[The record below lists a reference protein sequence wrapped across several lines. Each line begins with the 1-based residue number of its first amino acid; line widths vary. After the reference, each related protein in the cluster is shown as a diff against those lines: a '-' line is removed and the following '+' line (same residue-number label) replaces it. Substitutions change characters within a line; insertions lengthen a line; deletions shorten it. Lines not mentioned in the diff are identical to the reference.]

1 MMHLSTP
8 IRVNKG
14 CITQWALSLN
24 KADRQTD
31 TVGVCMKER
40 EKDTQNGQT
49 YEASENVL
57 VKAQ

>member
-1 MMHLSTP
+1 M
-8 IRVNKG
+8 NK
-14 CITQWALSLN
+14 A
-24 KADRQTD
+24 KEADRQTD